1 MKDILYTWQ
10 FSDKKNRGSLW
21 YVLAASIAL
30 GLIIW
35 WFLTNQYGM
44 SFIILLISGIYFFV
58 ENNSAENIIVEIANQ
73 GIQVENSFYDNWS
86 IDSYCFVFHWEAP
99 YYLRLFLNKKWLR
112 QIDIRIDDE
121 RFTDLQSLLP
131 DLINWSES
139 QKLTFSEKLIIL
151 LKL

>member
-1 MKDILYTWQ
+1 MKEIMYEWQ
-10 FSDKKNRGSLW
+10 FSDKKHRGSLW

-35 WFLTNQYGM
+35 GFLTSQYWM

-58 ENNSAENIIVEIANQ
+58 ENNSSEEIIVEVSDQWIK
-73 GIQVENSFYDNWS
+73 VENSFYDIWS
-86 IDSYCFVFHWEAP
+86 IDTYCFVFHWESP

-121 RFTDLQSLLP
+121 RFWNLQNILP
-131 DLINWSES
+131 NILNASES
-139 QKLTFSEKLIIL
+139 KKLTLSEKLIIL

>member
-1 MKDILYTWQ
+1 MKEVIYEWQ
-10 FSDKKNRGSLW
+10 FSDKKQRGSLW

-35 WFLTNQYGM
+35 GFLTSQYGM

-58 ENNSAENIIVEIANQ
+58 ENNSSEEIIVEVSDQWIK
-73 GIQVENSFYDNWS
+73 VENSFYDIWS
-86 IDSYCFVFHWEAP
+86 IDSYCFVFHWESP

-121 RFTDLQSLLP
+121 RFWNLQNILP
-131 DLINWSES
+131 NILNTSES
-139 QKLTFSEKLIIL
+139 KKLTFSEKLIIL